1 MSKRSTFLTIVAVTS
16 GNFLEMFDFFLF
28 GFFARPI
35 GAAFFPK
42 HDATASILA
51 ALATFG
57 AGFLMRPLGAL
68 FLGAYL
74 DRVGRRRGLVVTLSI
89 MAVGTLVIALT
100 PSYAQMAA
108 IAPRLAFC
116 APAAVVLGR
125 LAQGFS
131 AGVELGGV
139 SVYLTEMA
147 PPDRRGFFASWQSGS
162 QQVAVVAAATLGFGL
177 DHVLSQAQTAAFG
190 WRIPFAIGCLLIP
203 LLFIL
208 RRRLAETAA
217 FSARTK
223 RPSTTAALRTV
234 GANVRTIATGVLLVV
249 LTTVCFYLITVYTP
263 TFGSTTLKLKPSGTL
278 LVTIAVGV
286 SNFLWLPAFGA
297 LSDRIGRKPILVAA
311 ASLALVTAYPSLSWL
326 VANPSLHAML
336 AVELWLSLLY
346 SAYNGA
352 MIVTL
357 VEIVPAEVRTAAF
370 ALAYSLATAIF
381 GGFTPFL
388 SQALIRLLADK
399 AAPGFWL
406 TGAAALSL
414 AAAATLHI
422 PSFPAGPSPS
432 ESA

>member
-1 MSKRSTFLTIVAVTS
+1 MSKRSTLFTIVAVTS

-28 GFFARPI
+28 GFFAKSI

-42 HDATASILA
+42 NDPTASILA

-57 AGFLMRPLGAL
+57 AGFLMRPIGAIV
-68 FLGAYL
+68 LGAYL
-74 DRVGRRRGLVVTLSI
+74 DRVGRSRGLVVTLFI
-89 MAVGTLVIALT
+89 MAAGTLVIAVT
-100 PSYAQMAA
+100 PTYAQVAE

-116 APAAVVLGR
+116 APAAVVFGR

-162 QQVAVVAAATLGFGL
+162 QQVAVVAAAALGFGL
-177 DHVLSQAQTAAFG
+177 DNVLSPAQVYAFG

-203 LLFIL
+203 FLFVL
-208 RRRLAETAA
+208 RRRLAETTA
-217 FSARTK
+217 FALRVE
-223 RPSTTAALRTV
+223 RPSTTAALSIV
-234 GANVRTIATGVLLVV
+234 AANLTTIATGTLLVV
-249 LTTVCFYLITVYTP
+249 MTTVSFYLITVYTP
-263 TFGSTTLKLKPSGTL
+263 TFGVATLKLKPSGTL
-278 LVTIAVGV
+278 LVTIAIGV
-286 SNFLWLPAFGA
+286 SNLVWLPVFGRV
-297 LSDRIGRKPILVAA
+297 SDRIGRKPVLVAA
-311 ASLALVTAYPSLSWL
+311 ASLIVVTAYPALSWL
-326 VANPSLHAML
+326 VANPSLNALL

-346 SAYNGA
+346 GAYNGA

-370 ALAYSLATAIF
+370 ALAYSLATALF
-381 GGFTPFL
+381 GGFTPFA

-414 AAAATLHI
+414 AAAATLRVPRNFSEQP
-422 PSFPAGPSPS
+422 PSRIG
-432 ESA
+432 